1 MKVKELRNLS
11 EAELISKKGEIKK
24 ELFNLRCQ
32 IVLGK
37 MDNLARVRTIKRDVA
52 RIETLLRENRTG
64 KESGEANDGKKN
76 ER

>member
-11 EAELISKKGEIKK
+11 GEELLTKKSDFKK

-37 MDNLARVRTIKRDVA
+37 MENLARVKTIKRDVA
-52 RIETLLRENRTG
+52 RIETII
-64 KESGEANDGKKN
+64 KEGKK
-76 ER
+76 